1 MNNIILKFRSRVACV
16 TPNILVQMSSRILIA
31 DDSPAMRSMLKRLL
45 ESHSDRWKVC
55 AEASD
60 GLDAVQKAVESKP
73 DLVIIDLQ
81 MPFLDGLSA
90 SVRIADFL
98 PKVPILMNTIYKS
111 EYLELEARKAGVRKV
126 ILKSDT
132 EALLRAVEELL
143 GKEPKR
149 LVARK

>member
-1 MNNIILKFRSRVACV
+1 M
-16 TPNILVQMSSRILIA
+16 PNFLVQMSSRILIA
-31 DDSPAMRSMLKRLL
+31 DDSSSMRGVLKKLL

-55 AEASD
+55 AEAAD

-111 EYLELEARKAGVRKV
+111 EYVDLEARKAGVRQV
-126 ILKSDT
+126 ISKSDS

-149 LVARK
+149 LAAWK